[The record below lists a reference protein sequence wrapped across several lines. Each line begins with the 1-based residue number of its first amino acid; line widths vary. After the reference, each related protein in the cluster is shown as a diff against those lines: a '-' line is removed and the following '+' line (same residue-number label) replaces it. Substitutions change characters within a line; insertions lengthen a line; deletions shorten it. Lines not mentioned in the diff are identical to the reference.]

1 MQDFRKVANTIS
13 KTDASGANIISD
25 RLLKLISWNLLH
37 RSGAMV
43 HHIAEIIEK
52 ERPDLFLMQEAT
64 DEISALSSFVGGS
77 YYAQKWPGK
86 RHGLAAW
93 SSKKLGDSR
102 ALELPASKMPGRFPT
117 RYSQVLEV
125 DGVTIAN
132 VHLSHGQLLNRRQ
145 LRQIAHSTEGPT
157 AIIGD
162 FNVVGP
168 VILPGFRDVGPR
180 GSTHYAQK
188 IIPFRLDRCLIRELR
203 IRSGRILGRG
213 SSDHHPIVMNIE
225 HGEQ

>member
-1 MQDFRKVANTIS
+1 MRVSSKDAGAISQPDATSVA
-13 KTDASGANIISD
+13 KLSD
-25 RLLKLISWNLLH
+25 RFLKLVSWNLLH

-52 ERPDLFLMQEAT
+52 EKPDLFLMQEAT
-64 DEISALSSFVGGS
+64 DEIGTLPSFVGGK
-77 YYAQKWPGK
+77 YYAQSWPGK

-93 SSKKLGDSR
+93 SVGEVGNSR
-102 ALELPASKMPGRFPT
+102 ALALPASKMPGRFPT
-117 RYSQVLEV
+117 RFSQIFEV
-125 DGVTIAN
+125 DGVTVAN

-145 LRQIAHSTEGPT
+145 LRQIAHATDGPT

-162 FNVVGP
+162 FNAVGP
-168 VILPGFRDVGPR
+168 VILPGFRDAGPR
-180 GSTHYAQK
+180 GTTHYAQK
-188 IIPFRLDRCLIRELR
+188 IIPFRRDRCLIRELR
-203 IRSGRILGRG
+203 VVSGRTLSRG